1 MKVQGII
8 DILEK
13 RVPRH
18 LAESWDNVGLM
29 VGRRNMDVTGVLTV
43 LDVTEAAIEEAIAKK
58 CNFII
63 SHHPLIFKGMKQVT
77 SDSTLGRMVQTL
89 IKHDM
94 AVYSAHT
101 NLDVAEGGLN
111 DLAAQQ
117 LGLTEVTGLETVSS
131 EGLCKIACFVPVTHT
146 EAVLKAM
153 GDAGAGHIGNY
164 SHCGFYSEGTGTF
177 LPLDGATPYIGTV
190 GEIEQVKETRVET
203 IVLEALLS
211 SVVRA
216 MKEAHPYEEVAY
228 DVYSLKE
235 PAIVN
240 TIGRQG
246 VLKQP
251 VSLKEFMTL
260 TEQAFPQGHVRYG
273 GARVEKVK
281 KIALCTG
288 SGAEFIKVAAKNGA
302 DAYVTGDVKYH
313 DMQLAK
319 ELGIV
324 VADVGHFGTEIG
336 AAKLLAQMVIDGL
349 ENATKAI
356 SNDAEQSSSSGAT
369 EIPVIIG
376 ESPEDFFFYNE

>member
-1 MKVQGII
+1 MKVQTILNS
-8 DILEK
+8 LEK

-29 VGRRNMDVTGVLTV
+29 VGRRNMDVTGILTV
-43 LDVTEAAIEEAIAKK
+43 LDVTEAAIDEAIAKQ
-58 CNFII
+58 CNLII
-63 SHHPLIFKGMKQVT
+63 SHHPLIFKGLKQVT
-77 SDSTLGRMVQTL
+77 SDSALGRMVEKL
-89 IKHDM
+89 IKHDI

-101 NLDVAEGGLN
+101 NLDVAPGGLN
-111 DLAAQQ
+111 DLAASQ
-117 LGLTEVTGLETVSS
+117 LGLRDVSGLETVSS
-131 EGLCKIACFVPVTHT
+131 EGLCKLACFVPDTHT

-177 LPLDGATPYIGTV
+177 LPLDGAHPFIGEV
-190 GEIEQVKETRVET
+190 GQIEQVKEHRVET
-203 IVLEALLS
+203 VVPDALLS
-211 SVVRA
+211 TVLRA
-216 MKEAHPYEEVAY
+216 MKDAHPYEEVAY

-246 VLKQP
+246 VLEQP
-251 VSLKEFMTL
+251 VNLKSFMAL
-260 TEQAFPQGHVRYG
+260 VEGAFPRGHVRYG
-273 GARVEKVK
+273 GARVEKIK

-336 AAKLLAQMVIDGL
+336 AAKLLADMVNEGL
-349 ENATKAI
+349 AHMANEGQA
-356 SNDAEQSSSSGAT
+356 DADQT
-369 EIPVIIG
+369 VPVLVG
-376 ESPEDFFFYNE
+376 ESQEDFFFYND